1 MKKEYIYLA
10 LAALAGYYFFF
21 YEKKDEQ
28 GASDESEVS
37 PTVNVNTIGDKDE
50 YAANIIGDKDEYS
63 ANIDKQSFISQVQ
76 IKHLA

>member
-28 GASDESEVS
+28 GASEELPQVGDESRVS
-37 PTVNVNTIGDKDE
+37 STVDVNTIGDRDAF
-50 YAANIIGDKDEYS
+50 AAN
-63 ANIDKQSFISQVQ
+63 NDKQSFISQVQ

>member
-10 LAALAGYYFFF
+10 LAALAGWYFFF

-28 GASDESEVS
+28 GASKELPQIGDESKVS
-37 PTVNVNTIGDKDE
+37 STVDVNTIGDKDAF
-50 YAANIIGDKDEYS
+50 AAN
-63 ANIDKQSFISQVQ
+63 NDKQSFICQVQ